1 MVATFTTPLTARQ
14 TAATHSTPVRFES
27 GRFARACVAPS
38 LAIALESENHQATET
53 RPVERR
59 PSSRPLRS
67 SRVKSGDVL
76 VSRPT
81 ARADVYEVCVLPA
94 VTHAIHIRYE
104 DGMEAC
110 RQLARSLGV
119 DAWFTCDHTHFMPIV
134 ASANLHNERMAMS
147 NTLTAQSGRGEREER
162 VDQRRDEADDRRPN
176 DEVPAARREDR
187 DPLRRDRDER
197 QERKD
202 RRGS

>member
-1 MVATFTTPLTARQ
+1 MLSSAATPHRRGLMVAAFTTSLTARQ
-14 TAATHSTPVRFES
+14 TAATHSMPVRFES
-27 GRFARACVAPS
+27 GRFARACAAPS
-38 LAIALESENHQATET
+38 LAMALGSENQATET

-94 VTHAIHIRYE
+94 VTHTIHIRYE
-104 DGMEAC
+104 DGMEAG

-134 ASANLHNERMAMS
+134 AYANRITSAL
-147 NTLTAQSGRGEREER
+147 
-162 VDQRRDEADDRRPN
+162 P
-176 DEVPAARREDR
+176 
-187 DPLRRDRDER
+187 
-197 QERKD
+197 
-202 RRGS
+202 